1 MSHQITYFAIV
12 SANIVCGV
20 ALTGVAAV
28 MAALSKRQSAW
39 ARLARELSP
48 ELPAET
54 TRVEPMSKV
63 AELANA
69 PSSIGRP
76 IRV

>member
-1 MSHQITYFAIV
+1 LAKAEFPIADLGNRMWA
-12 SANIVCGV
+12 
-20 ALTGVAAV
+20 GVAAV
-28 MAALSKRQSAW
+28 IAALSKRQSAW